1 MMQNTHFN
9 FQIKKGSIEDVV
21 TVSNQIPELE
31 NPHAK
36 EVYKTR
42 MNGKKHLILIAYLE
56 KEMIGFKV
64 GYDKFEDG
72 KNFYTWMGGILPAF
86 RKKGI
91 AAMLAKKQETWIKQ
105 NGFQN
110 VILKTRNKHQ
120 GMLIFAIKNNFKII
134 EIEPKENINEH
145 RILLK
150 KELNVER

>member
-1 MMQNTHFN
+1 MMQNTHFI
-9 FQIKKGSIEDVV
+9 FQIKKGSIEDAVA
-21 TVSNQIPELE
+21 VSNQIPELE

-36 EVYKTR
+36 EVYKNR
-42 MNGKKHLILIAYLE
+42 MKGKKHLILIAHAE
-56 KEMIGFKV
+56 GKMVGFKV

-91 AAMLAKKQETWIKQ
+91 AAALAKEQEIWITQ

-110 VILKTRNKHQ
+110 VVLKTRNKHR
-120 GMLIFAIKNNFKII
+120 GMLILAIKNNFKII
-134 EIEPKENINEH
+134 EIEPKENISEH

-150 KELNVER
+150 KNLEVER

>member
-1 MMQNTHFN
+1 MQNTHFI

-21 TVSNQIPELE
+21 AISNQIPELE
-31 NPHAK
+31 NPHEK
-36 EVYKTR
+36 EVYQIR
-42 MNGKKHLILIAYLE
+42 MKGKKHLILIACVEE
-56 KEMIGFKV
+56 KMIGFKV

-72 KNFYTWMGGILPAF
+72 KNFYTWMGGVLPTF

-91 AAMLAKKQETWIKQ
+91 AAALAKKQEAWIVQ

-134 EIEPKENINEH
+134 EIELKENIEEH

-150 KELNVER
+150 KKLDG

>member
-1 MMQNTHFN
+1 MMQNTHFI
-9 FQIKKGSIEDVV
+9 FQIKKGSIEDAV
-21 TVSNQIPELE
+21 TISNLIPELK
-31 NPHAK
+31 NPHAQ
-36 EVYKTR
+36 EVYKDR
-42 MNGKKHLILIAYLE
+42 MKGKTHLILIAYAD
-56 KEMIGFKV
+56 KQMIGFKV

-72 KNFYTWMGGILPAF
+72 KNFYTWMGGVLPDF

-91 AAMLAKKQETWIKQ
+91 AKALANKQEIWIKQ

-134 EIEPKENINEH
+134 EIEARNNIEEH

-150 KELNVER
+150 KAL

>member
-1 MMQNTHFN
+1 MQNTHFI
-9 FQIKKGSIEDVV
+9 FQIKKGSIEDAVA
-21 TVSNQIPELE
+21 VSNQIPELE

-36 EVYKTR
+36 EVYESR
-42 MNGKKHLILIAYLE
+42 MKGKKHLILIAYVEE
-56 KEMIGFKV
+56 KMVGFKV
-64 GYDKFEDG
+64 GYDKFDDG

-91 AAMLAKKQETWIKQ
+91 AAALAKKQETWIAQ

-120 GMLIFAIKNNFKII
+120 GMLILAIKNDFKII
-134 EIEPKENINEH
+134 EIETRENIEEY

-150 KELNVER
+150 KALNVLR

>member
-1 MMQNTHFN
+1 MQNTHFI
-9 FQIKKGSIEDVV
+9 FQIKKGSIEDAVAI
-21 TVSNQIPELE
+21 SNQIPELE
-31 NPHAK
+31 NPHGK
-36 EVYKTR
+36 EIYKTR
-42 MNGKKHLILIAYLE
+42 MNGKKHLILIAYVEE
-56 KEMIGFKV
+56 KMVGFKV

-72 KNFYTWMGGILPAF
+72 KNFYTWMGGILPDF

-91 AAMLAKKQETWIKQ
+91 AAALAKKQETWIKQ

-134 EIEPKENINEH
+134 EIELKKNIEEH

-150 KELNVER
+150 KKLKV

>member
-1 MMQNTHFN
+1 MQNTHFV
-9 FQIKKGSIEDVV
+9 FQIKKGSIEDAV

-31 NPHAK
+31 NPHS
-36 EVYKTR
+36 EDVYKNR
-42 MNGKKHLILIAYLE
+42 INGKKHLILIAYVE
-56 KEMIGFKV
+56 ERMVGFKV

-72 KNFYTWMGGILPAF
+72 KNFYTWMGGVLPDF
-86 RKKGI
+86 REKGI
-91 AAMLAKKQETWIKQ
+91 AAALAKKQEAWIVQ

-134 EIEPKENINEH
+134 ELEPRDNLEES

-150 KELNVER
+150 KSLGF